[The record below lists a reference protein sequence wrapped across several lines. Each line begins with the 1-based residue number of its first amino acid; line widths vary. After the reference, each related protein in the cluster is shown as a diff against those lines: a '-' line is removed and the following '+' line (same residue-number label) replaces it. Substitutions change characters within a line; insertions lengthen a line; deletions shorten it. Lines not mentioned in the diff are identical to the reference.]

1 MEPRPS
7 SDAPGLRS
15 ARAPAEAVMP
25 SPAALV
31 EIASALPG
39 VEQAVL
45 ERGELVLHARR
56 DELPALL
63 LTLRDDPRFA
73 FQQMMDLCAVDWP
86 ERAERFDVVYNL
98 LSVSHNHRV
107 RVVIRTPEGEPVP
120 SIYQIWPVAT
130 WFEREAWDL
139 FGIVFTGQPDMRR
152 ILTDYGFEGHPL
164 RKDFPLTGHVE
175 VRYDEDSKQV
185 VNQPVSLT
193 QDFRN
198 FDFVS
203 PWEGMVTLPGDE
215 KAHLARQAAGSTQA
229 QATDAKSGAGPA
241 ANKDA
246 R

>member
-7 SDAPGLRS
+7 SDAPGLR
-15 ARAPAEAVMP
+15 AAQAPARAVMP
-25 SPAALV
+25 DPGALV
-31 EIASALPG
+31 DAAGALPG
-39 VEQAVL
+39 VERALL

-63 LTLRDDPRFA
+63 LALRDDPSFA
-73 FQQMMDLCAVDWP
+73 CEQMMDLCAVDWP
-86 ERAERFDVVYNL
+86 ERPERFEVVYNL
-98 LSVSHNHRV
+98 LSVSLNHRV
-107 RVVIRTPEGEPVP
+107 RVVARTAEGTPVP
-120 SIYQIWPVAT
+120 SIHAIWPVAT

-139 FGIVFTGQPDMRR
+139 FGIVFTGQPDLRR

-175 VRYDEDSKQV
+175 VRYDEERKQV
-185 VNQPVSLT
+185 VNAPVSLT

-198 FDFVS
+198 LDFVS

-229 QATDAKSGAGPA
+229 QASQAGPT
-241 ANKDA
+241 KDP